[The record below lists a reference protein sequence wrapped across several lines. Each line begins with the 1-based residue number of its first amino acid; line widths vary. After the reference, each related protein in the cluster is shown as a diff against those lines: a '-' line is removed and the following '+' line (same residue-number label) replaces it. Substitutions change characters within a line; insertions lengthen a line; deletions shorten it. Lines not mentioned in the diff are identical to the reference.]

1 MKKNEQLEQL
11 LLEALQS
18 RKPTNEIDKS
28 KAIDWLFKSLIAIV
42 VWVVVGLRNDVDF
55 VKTEVSKIATE
66 KQYSERDMQDFREFI
81 AKPRFTKED
90 FNIAIEP
97 LVKQVN
103 QNTLELNTRGST
115 LGDIENRLIKLEY
128 KYDEVIKKIN

>member
-103 QNTLELNTRGST
+103 QNTLELNTRRST